1 MPHFT
6 SCKRKSLQ
14 SLLSIFTPV
23 KVYMMMPDPDSRFK
37 GAITNK
43 IIAFKH
49 LVFIIEYSP
58 KNLRG
63 LSLRMS

>member
-1 MPHFT
+1 M
-6 SCKRKSLQ
+6 
-14 SLLSIFTPV
+14 PV